1 METVAE
7 TASTNADLKARVLN
21 GDGQAGLW
29 LRAEKQSG
37 GVGRL
42 GRKWESPKGNLYCST
57 MIEIAPDDPPPHTL
71 SFVVSLAVHEML
83 KSQLMGDTPI
93 LLKWP
98 NDVLVENAKIC
109 GILLERVGNF
119 IVVGI
124 GVNVVFA
131 PNIGERATISIQ
143 DVNDQNANDA
153 AAVLGFLVEPMENWL
168 QQWRSKGLAHI
179 LEQWTKRAHP
189 VGSIVTTSTADGSK
203 LSGQFSGLKDDGAL
217 CLRKPDGALIE
228 IHAGDIE
235 IG

>member
-1 METVAE
+1 M
-7 TASTNADLKARVLN
+7 N
-21 GDGQAGLW
+21 GGGQAGLW

-42 GRKWESPKGNLYCST
+42 GRKWESPHGNLYCST
-57 MIEIAPDDPPPHTL
+57 MIRIEPNDPSPHTL

-83 KSQLMGDTPI
+83 KSQLKVDTSI
-93 LLKWP
+93 VLKWP

-109 GILLERVGNF
+109 GILLERVENF

-131 PNIGERATISIQ
+131 PNIGERATISIH
-143 DVNDQNANDA
+143 DANDQNISDA
-153 AAVLGFLVEPMENWL
+153 AAVLADLVEPLENWV

-179 LEQWTKRAHP
+179 LAQWTKRAHP

-203 LSGQFSGLKDDGAL
+203 LSGQFDGLKDDGAL

-228 IHAGDIE
+228 IHAGDVE